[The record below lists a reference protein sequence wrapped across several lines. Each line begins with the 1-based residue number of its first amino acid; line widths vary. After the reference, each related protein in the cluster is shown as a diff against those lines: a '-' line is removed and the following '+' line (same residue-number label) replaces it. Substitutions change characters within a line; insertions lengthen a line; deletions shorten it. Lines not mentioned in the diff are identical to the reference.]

1 MGVVIPYYSQIEVN
15 LMITKFFNSLE
26 MTEYFEIKT
35 NLVVDWQNVS
45 QCLRYESCLPSN
57 VSVFLMLLVY
67 AG

>member
-15 LMITKFFNSLE
+15 LMITKFFNRLE

-57 VSVFLMLLVY
+57 VSVFLMLLVN